1 MFEKE
6 VLLTSKSLLKHFQG
20 RLNLTMSSTQSDS
33 ARYSSGSSSSKVVM
47 VLVAIIVTT
56 VVQHHGDGY

>member
-20 RLNLTMSSTQSDS
+20 RLNLTMSSTQSETAPDT
-33 ARYSSGSSSSKVVM
+33 AVAVV
-47 VLVAIIVTT
+47 
-56 VVQHHGDGY
+56 VVKW

>member
-6 VLLTSKSLLKHFQG
+6 VILTSKSLLKHFQG

-47 VLVAIIVTT
+47 VP
-56 VVQHHGDGY
+56 